1 MPKLI
6 NDPHT
11 GESKTHMDSDDS
23 RSLMKALLSSGNVI
37 SHGEMVNE
45 YSYVLDDISK
55 LSDGWDG
62 FPDSEAPSADV
73 VANARI
79 ILSAWPQDERLKIA
93 YVEPGVYGD
102 ITMTCF
108 DDKNGFIIATVD
120 IVPDGKAVFVAM
132 DNTTVR
138 YSTSVLVSDTEAV
151 EKAFVNMILALWPT
165 NDMG

>member
-45 YSYVLDDISK
+45 YSADLDAISK

-62 FPDSEAPSADV
+62 FSDSEAPSAEV
-73 VANARI
+73 VANART
-79 ILSAWPQDERLKIA
+79 ILSAWPRDERLKIT

-102 ITMTCF
+102 ITLTCI
-108 DDKNGFIIATVD
+108 DKNGFVIATVD
-120 IVPDGKAVFVAM
+120 VGPGGKAVFIAM
-132 DNTTVR
+132 DSTTVR
-138 YSTSVLVSDTEAV
+138 HSSSAFVSDTEAV
-151 EKAFVNMILALWPT
+151 EKAFVSMILALWPT
-165 NDMG
+165 GDTR